1 MILYAPYDVAGHEQ
15 NHQMETLPT
24 NSTLPLPQP
33 YAHLSREQEPPL
45 DPEEN
50 KSEPKPRPRR
60 NLGPMSLPAAM
71 KNAQKLVHN
80 TLILILNADPES
92 LMPNLRP
99 VQAQMQN
106 EGKIARLRHI
116 VEGIY
121 KGTRKTETLKEIYK
135 DEELRPYLKRICQL
149 EGENVR
155 NRLHY
160 HIPIKNMGLYEEAL
174 NRLANA

>member
-33 YAHLSREQEPPL
+33 YAQ
-45 DPEEN
+45 
-50 KSEPKPRPRR
+50 
-60 NLGPMSLPAAM
+60 
-71 KNAQKLVHN
+71 
-80 TLILILNADPES
+80 ILNADPES